1 MPTDKAQKKKKKTK
15 KKKKKKKKKRKKK
28 KKKQKKK
35 KVRKIVSAICH
46 IEIIL
51 ASTLCLAK
59 LRKKHHTNKLSE
71 KDKNKTTSP

>member
-15 KKKKKKKKKRKKK
+15 KKKKKKKKKEK
-28 KKKQKKK
+28 
-35 KVRKIVSAICH
+35 KIVSAICH

-51 ASTLCLAK
+51 ASTLCLAN